1 MTVGDAVDAIVVD
14 VLVDVEVLEVDV
26 LDVEVLEDVVLEDVV
41 LDEVVLDDEVLES
54 ENCTDRTPAAGS
66 VLPAAPGPT
75 PALAPASADQPTTPP
90 TMRLARAPAARRR
103 CRRPEVVTV
112 RR

>member
-26 LDVEVLEDVVLEDVV
+26 LDVEVLEDVV